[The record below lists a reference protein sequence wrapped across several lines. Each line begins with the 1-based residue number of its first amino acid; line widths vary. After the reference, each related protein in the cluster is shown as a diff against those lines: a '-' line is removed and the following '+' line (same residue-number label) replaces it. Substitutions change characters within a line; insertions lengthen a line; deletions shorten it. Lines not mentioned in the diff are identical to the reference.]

1 MQAMVAADFIK
12 HLTKVFQ
19 TDNLFTEP
27 ADCWPYGYDNSR
39 HHHCPDVVVMPET
52 HQQVVDCVL
61 LCNQFQTP
69 LTARGR
75 GTGTTG
81 AAVPVRG
88 GLVMSL
94 ERMQQILDF
103 NPGDGRVRVAAGV
116 TNLALQEFL
125 KEKHF
130 FWPPDPG
137 SAEFCSIGGNLACNA
152 AGPRAVKYG
161 ATRDNTLQLKAVTG
175 SGKTIVTGCKTTKGV
190 VGLDLTR
197 LLIGSEGTLAVIT
210 EAELKI
216 LPLAPRVNTMQAL
229 YSSHRAACAAIQ
241 ALNAQL
247 HAPCAIEFID
257 HHAIDLIRHHSEVD
271 LPGAARAM
279 LMVEMDGDD
288 ELLGISVPKARQA
301 LSHRQLIAIKHADA
315 QQDRQALWQA
325 RKALSPILRHLA
337 PNKINEDVVVPLSKL
352 SRLIDATDQLSIQ
365 HDIRIVNFGHAGN
378 GNLHVNIL
386 YDAGDRRQNQSARQ
400 CLLAL
405 FKIVLQL
412 DGSLSGEHGVGLVKR
427 DYIADEI
434 GINELLLMQQ
444 IKKQF
449 DPGQILNPDKTLP
462 TLRPVNAQG
471 CPL

>member
-1 MQAMVAADFIK
+1 MAAADFITQLGK
-12 HLTKVFQ
+12 IFQ
-19 TDNLFTEP
+19 QDSLFTEP
-27 ADCWPYGYDNSR
+27 ADCWPYGYDNSKR
-39 HHHCPDVVVMPET
+39 HHCPDVVVMPAT

-94 ERMQQILDF
+94 ERMRQILDF
-103 NPGDGRVRVAAGV
+103 NPGDCRVRVAAGV

-125 KEKHF
+125 RDKHF
-130 FWPPDPG
+130 FWPPDPS

-161 ATRDNTLQLKAVTG
+161 TTRDNTLQLKAVTG
-175 SGKTIVTGCKTTKGV
+175 SGKTITTGCKTTKGV

-197 LLIGSEGTLAVIT
+197 LLIGSEGTLAIIT

-216 LPLAPRVNTMQAL
+216 LPLAPRTNTIQAL
-229 YSSHRAACAAIQ
+229 YSSHQAACAAIQ

-247 HAPCAIEFID
+247 HSPCAIEFID
-257 HHAIDLIRHHSEVD
+257 HHAIDLIRRHSEVD
-271 LPGAARAM
+271 LPGQARAM

-288 ELLGISVPKARQA
+288 DLLRVSMPRARQS
-301 LSHRQLIAIKHADA
+301 LHHHQLIAIKQADSPA
-315 QQDRQALWQA
+315 DRQALWQA

-337 PNKINEDVVVPLSKL
+337 PNKINEDVVVPLSRL
-352 SRLIDATDQLSIQ
+352 SRLIDATDQLSRQ
-365 HDIRIVNFGHAGN
+365 YDIAIVNFGHAGN

-386 YDAGDRRQNQSARQ
+386 YDASDRRQNQSAQQ

-405 FKIVLQL
+405 FKTVLQL
-412 DGSLSGEHGVGLVKR
+412 DGSLSGEHGIGLVKR
-427 DYIADEI
+427 DYVADEI
-434 GINELLLMQQ
+434 GENELLLMRQ
-444 IKKQF
+444 IKNQF
-449 DPGQILNPDKTLP
+449 DPRQILNPGKTLP
-462 TLRPVNAQG
+462 APPANTAEENAG
-471 CPL
+471 